1 MTASGQTCCVCGR
14 PRCVREPRSHA
25 SWPRPT
31 ALAALLA
38 VLGTVPAIAQ
48 TASTPS
54 ATMRTE
60 PTDFFTDLWT
70 RQTMLGDMGGL
81 RTALGNYG
89 ITLGLTDTSEVQGN
103 TSGGLKQGGIYDG
116 LTTLTVQ

>member
-38 VLGTVPAIAQ
+38 VLRTLPAIAQ

-60 PTDFFTDLWT
+60 PTDFFTHLWT
-70 RQTMLGDMGGL
+70 LPTMLGDMGGL
-81 RTALGNYG
+81 RTALVNYG
-89 ITLGLTDTSEVQGN
+89 ITLGLTDTSGADVGNCSGMGLSTQG
-103 TSGGLKQGGIYDG
+103 
-116 LTTLTVQ
+116 